1 MARTPQ
7 HPFSFIDVDGLL
19 SEEARDARDLARRWV
34 DDRIRPEIGA
44 WYEAGTIPAKELAKE
59 LGDLGLL
66 GMHLEGY
73 GCAGAEATTYG
84 MVCHELE
91 AGDSGLR
98 SLFSVQGSLAMY
110 AIHAFGSEEHKQE
123 WLPQMA
129 AGDAIGCF
137 GLTEPD
143 AGSDPGSMRTHATQT
158 PSGDWILNGTKMWI
172 TNGSLASVAVV
183 WAKTDL
189 GIRGFVVPTDTP
201 GFRATNVHRK
211 LSLRA
216 SVTSELIMDDVHLPA
231 SAVMPEVVGLRGPL
245 SCLSEARFG
254 IVFGVMGAARDC
266 LETAVEYAG
275 TRVQFGSPIAGFQL
289 VQEKLANMAA
299 RLDTGTLLAIRLGHL
314 KDAGKLPLPAISLAK
329 MNNVSAARDIA
340 RDARSILGGSGITLD
355 YSPMRHMDNL
365 ESVYTY
371 EGTHDIH
378 TLVVGEALTGI
389 GSYRVN

>member
-1 MARTPQ
+1 
-7 HPFSFIDVDGLL
+7 
-19 SEEARDARDLARRWV
+19 
-34 DDRIRPEIGA
+34 
-44 WYEAGTIPAKELAKE
+44 
-59 LGDLGLL
+59 
-66 GMHLEGY
+66 
-73 GCAGAEATTYG
+73 
-84 MVCHELE
+84 
-91 AGDSGLR
+91 
-98 SLFSVQGSLAMY
+98 
-110 AIHAFGSEEHKQE
+110 
-123 WLPQMA
+123 
-129 AGDAIGCF
+129 
-137 GLTEPD
+137 
-143 AGSDPGSMRTHATQT
+143 
-158 PSGDWILNGTKMWI
+158 MWI
-172 TNGSLASVAVV
+172 TNGSLSSVAVV

-201 GFRATNVHRK
+201 GFTATNVHRK

-216 SVTSELIMDDVHLPA
+216 SVTSELIFDDLHLPA
-231 SAVMPEVVGLRGPL
+231 NAVMPEVVGLRGPL

-299 RLDTGTLLAIRLGHL
+299 RLDTGMLLAVRLGHL
-314 KDAGKLPLPAISLAK
+314 KDAGKLPPPAISLAK

>member
-7 HPFSFIDVDGLL
+7 HAFSFVDIDGLL
-19 SEEARDARDLARRWV
+19 NEEARDARDLARRWV
-34 DDRIRPEIGA
+34 DDRIRPEIGE
-44 WYEAGTIPAKELAKE
+44 WYEQGTLPAKELAKE
-59 LGDLGLL
+59 LGELGLL

-129 AGDAIGCF
+129 EGTAIGCF

-143 AGSDPGSMRTHATQT
+143 AGSDPGSMRTHATQL
-158 PSGDWILNGTKMWI
+158 PSGDWVLNGTKMWI
-172 TNGSLASVAVV
+172 TNGSVASVAVV
-183 WAKTDL
+183 WAKTEQ
-189 GIRGFVVPTDTP
+189 GIRGFVVPTNTP
-201 GFRATNVHRK
+201 GFTATNVHRK

-216 SVTSELIMDDVHLPA
+216 SVTSELIFDDLHLPA

-299 RLDTGTLLAIRLGHL
+299 RLDTGMLLAVRLGQL
-314 KDAGKLPLPAISLAK
+314 KDAGALPPPAISLAK

-355 YSPMRHMDNL
+355 YAPMRHMDNL
-365 ESVYTY
+365 ESVFTY

-389 GSYRVN
+389 GAYRVN